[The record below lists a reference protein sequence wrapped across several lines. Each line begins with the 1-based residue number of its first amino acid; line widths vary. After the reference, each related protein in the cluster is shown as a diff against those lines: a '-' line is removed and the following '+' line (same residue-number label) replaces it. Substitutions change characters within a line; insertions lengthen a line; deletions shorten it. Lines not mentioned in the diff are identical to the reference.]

1 MDTTTVISIVLLG
14 FLFILRIFLAAAE
27 LSLSSVSRIRLLQ
40 RADEGDKKAQMTLD
54 LTQKSTEFL
63 SVLLLLTLLADTGMA
78 AIAAVL
84 AAEILPFG
92 PAIAPGFVTL
102 ILFIY
107 AEMIPKTF
115 AINNPERVA
124 GLVVRPVAGL
134 TKIFYPLAF
143 IFIRIANFFV
153 TLLGGPI
160 VRRPFVTEEEIKMMV
175 SVGAEEAAIEQDEKE
190 MIHSIF
196 EFGDTIVREVM
207 VPRPDMVV
215 VESDAA
221 VEEVLEQVVTAGHS
235 RIPVYEDTID
245 NVIGS
250 MYAKD
255 LLTFLNKPRAER
267 EDDVIKKLMR
277 PAYFV
282 PETKNVS
289 ELLKE
294 MQQKKTHMA
303 VVLDEYGGTAG
314 LVTIEDLLEEIV
326 GEIFDEYDLE
336 EVMVEVLSDNSY
348 RIDGR
353 APMDEVRELVGVNL
367 PEYGGETIGGFV
379 YDLVGHVPVR
389 GEVVEY
395 DALRFEV
402 EKVVGRRISKIIVVK
417 TEPETGGGDDD
428 N

>member
-1 MDTTTVISIVLLG
+1 MDTTTASILILG
-14 FLFILRIFLAAAE
+14 FLFFFRVFLAAAE

-40 RADEGDKKAQMTLD
+40 LADEGDKKAQLTLD
-54 LTQKSTEFL
+54 LTQKSKEFL

-84 AAEILPFG
+84 AAEVFPFG
-92 PAIAPGFVTL
+92 PAIAIGVVTL
-102 ILFIY
+102 ALFIF

-115 AINNPERVA
+115 AINNPEKVA
-124 GLVVRPVAGL
+124 GLVVRPVSLL
-134 TKIFYPLAF
+134 TKVLYPLSF

-153 TLLGGPI
+153 TLLGGKI

-175 SVGAEEAAIEQDEKE
+175 TVGAEEAQIEEDEKE

-207 VPRPDMVV
+207 VPRPDMVA
-215 VESDAA
+215 VESAA
-221 VEEVLEQVVTAGHS
+221 AMDEVLEQVVTAGHS
-235 RIPVYEDTID
+235 RIPIYEDSID
-245 NVIGS
+245 NVIGL

-255 LLTFLNKPRAER
+255 LLTFLNKPISER
-267 EDDVIKKLMR
+267 QQIAIKELMR

-282 PETKNVS
+282 PETKNIS

-294 MQQKKTHMA
+294 MQQKQTHMA

-336 EVMVEVLSDNSY
+336 EAMVEVLSHDSY

-353 APMDEVRELVGVNL
+353 APMDEVRELVGVDL

-379 YDLVGHVPVR
+379 YDLAGHIPAR

-395 DALRFEV
+395 NSLRFEV
-402 EKVVGRRISKIIVVK
+402 EKVVGRRISKIIVIK
-417 TEPETGGGDDD
+417 KEPEVAEVD
-428 N
+428 NDS